1 VVGEQDIE
9 YIVSRWTGIP
19 LSRLEEKESAK
30 LARMEEALHARV
42 VGQDDAIRAVSR
54 AIRRSRAGLK
64 DVKRPVGS
72 FIFLGPT
79 GVGKT
84 ELARALAEFLFGDEN
99 ALIRVDMSEY
109 MEKFSVSRLLGAP
122 PGYVGYEEGGY
133 LTEKVRRRPYSVV
146 LFDEIEKA
154 HPDVFNMLL
163 QVLDDGRLTDSL
175 GHVVDFKNT
184 ILIMTSNLGT
194 ALIGKRTTPG
204 FLSATA
210 EDTYDRMKER
220 VLDELKR
227 AFRPEFLNRIDE
239 VIVFHSLDEEH
250 IRGIVQLMME
260 RVNRQLEE
268 RAIRVSLSG
277 EAVNFLIEKG
287 FDSTYGAR
295 QLRRIIQKHIE
306 DPLAES
312 IIAGRVQDGVQ
323 IEVRVQGEGL
333 VFEPV
338 SEPSLSLAER

>member
-1 VVGEQDIE
+1 
-9 YIVSRWTGIP
+9 
-19 LSRLEEKESAK
+19 
-30 LARMEEALHARV
+30 
-42 VGQDDAIRAVSR
+42 
-54 AIRRSRAGLK
+54 
-64 DVKRPVGS
+64 VGS

-204 FLSATA
+204 FLSASA

-239 VIVFHSLDEEH
+239 VIVFHSLSEEH

-268 RAIRVSLSG
+268 RTIRVGLSA

-287 FDSTYGAR
+287 YDSTYGAR

-312 IIAGRVQDGVQ
+312 IIAGRIQDGVQ

-333 VFEPV
+333 IFEPV
-338 SEPSLSLAER
+338 SESSLSLAER

>member
-1 VVGEQDIE
+1 
-9 YIVSRWTGIP
+9 
-19 LSRLEEKESAK
+19 
-30 LARMEEALHARV
+30 
-42 VGQDDAIRAVSR
+42 
-54 AIRRSRAGLK
+54 
-64 DVKRPVGS
+64 
-72 FIFLGPT
+72 
-79 GVGKT
+79 
-84 ELARALAEFLFGDEN
+84 
-99 ALIRVDMSEY
+99 
-109 MEKFSVSRLLGAP
+109 VSRLIGAP
-122 PGYVGYEEGGY
+122 PGYVGYDEGGQ
-133 LTEKVRRRPYSVV
+133 LTEAVRRRPYSVV

-194 ALIGKRTTPG
+194 ALIGKRTSPG
-204 FLSATA
+204 FLSASA
-210 EDTYDRMKER
+210 EDTYDRMKDR

-239 VIVFHSLDEEH
+239 VIVFHSLSEDH
-250 IRGIVQLMME
+250 IRGIVQLMLD

-268 RAIRVSLSG
+268 RAIRVALSP

-287 FDSTYGAR
+287 FDATYGAR

-333 VFEPV
+333 IFEPV
-338 SEPSLSLAER
+338 SEPTLSLAER